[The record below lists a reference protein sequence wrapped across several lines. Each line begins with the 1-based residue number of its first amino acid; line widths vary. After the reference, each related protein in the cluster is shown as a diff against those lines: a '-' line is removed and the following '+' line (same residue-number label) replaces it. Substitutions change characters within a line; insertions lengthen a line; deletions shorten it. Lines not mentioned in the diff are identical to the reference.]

1 MATIKVPYTYKEYP
15 YSKKATFISKHTH
28 KPDSCFLI
36 STILLIIPGALGIII
51 YNATGQ
57 EIESVGG
64 AIASVILL
72 LTFVAFIVLPMLI
85 PKISDHFDWAGKI
98 AQKDLQ
104 AYVSDPNYWF
114 CKCGIRHRKDKELC
128 YSCKMR
134 FSDVAS
140 TKDQN
145 DKPA

>member
-1 MATIKVPYTYKEYP
+1 MATIKVPYTYKSYP

-36 STILLIIPGALGIII
+36 STILLIIPGALGVII

-72 LTFVAFIVLPMLI
+72 LTMVAFIVLPLLI
-85 PKISDHFDWAGKI
+85 PKISDHFDFAGKV
-98 AQKDLQ
+98 AAKDFA

-114 CKCGIRHRKDKELC
+114 CKCGTRREK
-128 YSCKMR
+128 
-134 FSDVAS
+134 
-140 TKDQN
+140 TKDFCYVCNMRYTPQA
-145 DKPA
+145 DKAE